1 MFLVDFIFVVSH
13 LKIHPAD
20 HLNTTEAPTSLY
32 SKRKVY

>member
-20 HLNTTEAPTSLY
+20 HLNTTEALTSLY